1 MSAAVK
7 DFKSMG
13 PRDLRCELDELYAEY
28 IGCLDDCELEKWP
41 ELFTDKCVY
50 KIIPRANYRRG
61 LPLATWLSESKG
73 MLMDRV
79 VAIRQTSMYA
89 PRYLR
94 HLVSGIRIKGWE
106 GDLLSI
112 QANYL
117 VLETLVDDVTKIF
130 NAGVYLDRLAI
141 VDGQLKFKEK
151 LCVFDS
157 IVVPNSLIYPI

>member
-1 MSAAVK
+1 MNAVK
-7 DFKSMG
+7 DFQSMTAHE
-13 PRDLRCELDELYAEY
+13 LRGELDELYADY
-28 IGCLDDCELEKWP
+28 TGCLDDRELDMWP
-41 ELFTDKCVY
+41 EFFTEKCVY
-50 KIIPRANYRRG
+50 KIIPRENYRRG

-106 GDLLSI
+106 ADTLSA

-117 VLETLVDDVTKIF
+117 VLETLVDDVTRIF
-130 NAGVYLDRLAI
+130 NAGVYLDQLVVEGER
-141 VDGQLKFKEK
+141 LKFKEK